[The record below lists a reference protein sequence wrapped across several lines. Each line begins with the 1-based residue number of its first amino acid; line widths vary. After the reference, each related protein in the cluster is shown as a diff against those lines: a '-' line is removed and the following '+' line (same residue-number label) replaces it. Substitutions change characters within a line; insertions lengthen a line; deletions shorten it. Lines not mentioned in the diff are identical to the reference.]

1 MTDNLI
7 TCNRCGG
14 NACYVTE
21 VSPEVKTQ
29 QCFGCGFQTN
39 SLMKQG
45 SEFFEEQMKLLP
57 DLYKELMAEDET
69 GLIWMPT
76 NINQPQIGMIF
87 ANGTSGK
94 DWKWA
99 AVKAVPVKEEEKE
112 KFKKKDGTYFEYR
125 MGMTTMKQ
133 FEEKDFIEA
142 MDYLDLFNTG
152 VENKK

>member
-1 MTDNLI
+1 
-7 TCNRCGG
+7 
-14 NACYVTE
+14 
-21 VSPEVKTQ
+21 
-29 QCFGCGFQTN
+29 
-39 SLMKQG
+39 
-45 SEFFEEQMKLLP
+45 
-57 DLYKELMAEDET
+57 
-69 GLIWMPT
+69 
-76 NINQPQIGMIF
+76 MIF

-125 MGMTTMKQ
+125 MDMTTMKQ

-152 VENKK
+152 VESKK